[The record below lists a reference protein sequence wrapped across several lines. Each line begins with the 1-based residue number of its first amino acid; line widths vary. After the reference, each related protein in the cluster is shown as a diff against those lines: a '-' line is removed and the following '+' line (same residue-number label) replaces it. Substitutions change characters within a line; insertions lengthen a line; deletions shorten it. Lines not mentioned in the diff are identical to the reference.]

1 MSRISSFREYS
12 VFFVDTATTQECFV
26 HTWDDNALFS
36 VCIRVEPAGQ
46 RVPVSELAGLSRIM
60 DSVPS
65 CQLPL
70 SCQGGSVSLL
80 RVLNDN
86 RIDGR
91 QFLYCQEFADDSFL
105 RCYRLAEQEIFG
117 RLDVASVID
126 FVTLRLRGALQEAWM
141 EGTPALRR
149 CVLSGHV
156 AFADLCSVSSELVAN
171 WKIVREFV
179 RFTGP
184 GHARCEV
191 DKVSSTRF
199 VIGRA
204 RGVEIVRFAICHV
217 VSNNRE
223 GRGCSVLNIIIHL
236 EFWFVADARI
246 GLAD

>member
-1 MSRISSFREYS
+1 MES
-12 VFFVDTATTQECFV
+12 
-26 HTWDDNALFS
+26 
-36 VCIRVEPAGQ
+36 AGQ

-91 QFLYCQEFADDSFL
+91 QFLYCQEFTDDSFL
-105 RCYRLAEQEIFG
+105 RGYRLAEQEIFG

-126 FVTLRLRGALQEAWM
+126 FVTLRLRGELQEAWM

-156 AFADLCSVSSELVAN
+156 AFADLCSVASELVAN

-179 RFTGP
+179 RFTGS

-191 DKVSSTRF
+191 DKVSST
-199 VIGRA
+199 
-204 RGVEIVRFAICHV
+204 
-217 VSNNRE
+217 
-223 GRGCSVLNIIIHL
+223 
-236 EFWFVADARI
+236 
-246 GLAD
+246 